1 MDNGLGRVIF
11 THVWV
16 SRYDTHRFLQ
26 VDGGQRDPRVLGH
39 HKDHIYIY
47 IYIYILIEK
56 HVADKSH
63 VNCISKENQEWEDK
77 N

>member
-1 MDNGLGRVIF
+1 MDNGLSRVIF

-16 SRYDTHRFLQ
+16 SRYETHRFLQ

-39 HKDHIYIY
+39 HKDHIYI
-47 IYIYILIEK
+47 LIEK

-63 VNCISKENQEWEDK
+63 VNCTGKENQEWEDK